1 MAAPGVIK
9 CFGPKVTL
17 KKRKRYFAVLRV
29 VAYERSVDVRCLC
42 SNVESTD
49 GETTMRTNGEKEE
62 KRDLLLSHLTQA
74 LFIVDRKRLPTH
86 YSTSC
91 FM

>member
-49 GETTMRTNGEKEE
+49 GETTMRTNHGAGQTLE
-62 KRDLLLSHLTQA
+62 RVQLTY
-74 LFIVDRKRLPTH
+74 RKPERK
-86 YSTSC
+86 
-91 FM
+91 